1 MDTRIVADEA
11 LLSKVRE
18 MTAPTQLCDANGNT
32 VAVVVPPGLYRDL
45 LLTWSDAHFDP
56 EFAERSWQDYL
67 KNGGRS
73 TAEIFELLKNLEE
86 AKDPV
91 S

>member
-1 MDTRIVADEA
+1 MNTRIVADEA
-11 LLSKVRE
+11 FLSKVRGV
-18 MTAPTQLCDANGNT
+18 TSPTNLCDANGNT

-56 EFAERSWQDYL
+56 EFAERAWQDYL

-73 TAEIFELLKNLEE
+73 TAEVFEILKNLEE
-86 AKDPV
+86 AKDHV